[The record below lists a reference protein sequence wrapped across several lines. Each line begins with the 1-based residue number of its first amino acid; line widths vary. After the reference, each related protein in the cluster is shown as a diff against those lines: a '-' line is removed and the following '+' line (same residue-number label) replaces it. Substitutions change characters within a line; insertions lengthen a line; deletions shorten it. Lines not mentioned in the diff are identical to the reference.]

1 VARRGT
7 ALPQRNGLDGEFTI
21 RVGVGV
27 IQSELETRLADVVRS
42 KWGENGIEY
51 LVGAIAS
58 ITTEQ
63 QLEVL
68 IEANR

>member
-1 VARRGT
+1 M
-7 ALPQRNGLDGEFTI
+7 
-21 RVGVGV
+21 

-42 KWGENGIEY
+42 KYGDNGIEY
-51 LVGAIAS
+51 LVGAISS

-68 IEANR
+68 IEANL

>member
-1 VARRGT
+1 MARRGT
-7 ALPQRNGLDGEFTI
+7 SLPQRNGPNGEFTF

-27 IQSELETRLADVVRS
+27 IQAELETRLADVVRS

-58 ITTEQ
+58 ITTES
-63 QLEVL
+63 QLKVL
-68 IEANR
+68 IEANL

>member
-1 VARRGT
+1 
-7 ALPQRNGLDGEFTI
+7 
-21 RVGVGV
+21 V

-58 ITTEQ
+58 ITTGD
-63 QLEVL
+63 QLKVL